1 MIIDYT
7 RLDGKSYPVINL
19 DKQEKIVIL
28 SNFFNNSRKT
38 IDHSKEVLKPHV
50 SYGYVIYEMIY
61 KDLSKISLK
70 FLVK

>member
-7 RLDGKSYPVINL
+7 SDGKSYPVINL
-19 DKQEKIVIL
+19 DKQEKIIIL
-28 SNFFNNSRKT
+28 SNFFNNSKKT
-38 IDHSKEVLKPHV
+38 IDHSKEVLKSHV

>member
-7 RLDGKSYPVINL
+7 SDGRPFPIVNL
-19 DKQEKIVIL
+19 DKQEKIIIL
-28 SNFFNNSRKT
+28 SNFFNNSKKT

-50 SYGYVIYEMIY
+50 SYGYVIYEMFY
-61 KDLSKISLK
+61 KDLNKISLK